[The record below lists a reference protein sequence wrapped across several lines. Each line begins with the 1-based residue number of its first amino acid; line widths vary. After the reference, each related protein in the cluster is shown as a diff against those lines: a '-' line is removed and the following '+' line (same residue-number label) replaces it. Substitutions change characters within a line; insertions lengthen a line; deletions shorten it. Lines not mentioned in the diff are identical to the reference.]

1 MGKSGRKGIDKTGAD
16 ADNPI
21 GVLYGLTHFF
31 AAGAQRYRCQ
41 RS

>member
-1 MGKSGRKGIDKTGAD
+1 MGESGRKGIDKTGTD

-31 AAGAQRYRCQ
+31 AAGA
-41 RS
+41 